1 MNKMKMTSHKV
12 VASPQYL
19 LRKKLD
25 VLRAIQDWQE
35 VEPDSEDER
44 ECEDRLRREVDALT
58 LWEKKYLECETVME
72 LDYRIRKELGKLG
85 GVRV

>member
-1 MNKMKMTSHKV
+1 MSKMKMTAHKV

-35 VEPDSEDER
+35 AEPDSEDER
-44 ECEDRLRREVDALT
+44 KCEDRLRCEVEALT
-58 LWEKKYLECETVME
+58 CWEKKYLDCETVME